1 MTALFHKPRPLTLGI
16 IAAINGTGILVGD
29 GNKPSGAGWQGSA
42 GNSTFKPY
50 VVVSSLGG
58 GNSGDLDNPNGDAEP
73 QYQTAL
79 FAATVAQAEGVI
91 DRVRAAIIDADYT
104 LPGRKNIGVI
114 LDYGGLMSRDDDVQ
128 PPIWSLIDRWRF
140 FTVPA

>member
-1 MTALFHKPRPLTLGI
+1 MTALFHKPRPLTLGL
-16 IAAINGTGILVGD
+16 IAAIGDAGVLVGD
-29 GNKPSGAGWQGSA
+29 GVKPSGSGWQGAS
-42 GNSTFKPY
+42 GSSTFKPY
-50 VVVSSLGG
+50 VVLSSLGG
-58 GNSGDLDNPNGDAEP
+58 GSSGDLDNPNGDSEP

-91 DRVRAAIIDADYT
+91 DRVRSAILDATYT
-104 LPGRKNIGVI
+104 LPGRKNIGVV

-128 PPIWSLIDRWRF
+128 PPVWSLIDRWRF